1 MEHNSFST
9 GYTNF
14 VDEIE
19 EEFDDFFSRKG
30 RAKLKKKRAERK
42 LVRQMAKENRAKGMS
57 LRESMAKAMKD
68 LIQRKKDAQRKRA
81 TRPAMLGSG
90 RGLVSM
96 KRRPKYNERRPLVRK
111 NMKTAIMEAKQKDD
125 LLDQEEIDDTQ
136 IDETLNQDMETRNK
150 GVASVSETSISGENA
165 DAEASFF
172 EKNKMPILVVGGLAV
187 AGLVYF
193 KFIKK

>member
-42 LVRQMAKENRAKGMS
+42 ALRQMAKENRAKGMS
-57 LRESMAKAMKD
+57 RRESLAQAMKD
-68 LIQRKKDAQRKRA
+68 LVEKKKLQRGIVAKR
-81 TRPAMLGSG
+81 P
-90 RGLVSM
+90 VM
-96 KRRPKYNERRPLVRK
+96 KRKPINKMIRK
-111 NMKTAIMEAKQKDD
+111 DMKSAIREVKRGDE
-125 LLDQEEIDDTQ
+125 LLSQEEIQDAQT
-136 IDETLNQDMETRNK
+136 DEALNQDMETRSK
-150 GVASVSETSISGENA
+150 GVASITDTSLSGENA
-165 DAEASFF
+165 DAEQSFF

>member
-30 RAKLKKKRAERK
+30 RAKLKKKRQQRK
-42 LVRQMAKENRAKGMS
+42 LLSNLAKQNRAKGMS
-57 LRESMAKAMKD
+57 RRESMAQAMKD
-68 LIQRKKDAQRKRA
+68 LVQRKKDAVANRS
-81 TRPAMLGSG
+81 TRPAMV
-90 RGLVSM
+90 REAMQM
-96 KRRPKYNERRPLVRK
+96 KRRPKYNERRPLIRK
-111 NMKTAIMEAKQKDD
+111 NMKTAIMEAKKRDE
-125 LLDQEEIDDTQ
+125 LLDQDEIDETQ

-150 GVASVSETSISGENA
+150 GVASVTETSISGDNA
-165 DAEASFF
+165 DAEPSFF